1 MKEIYIRRP
10 NNEIDLTINYK
21 SHDLRN
27 NTFNNRFYR
36 GNTNLRNN
44 TNNKGGNMEEIKT
57 IKKILDVYEMQFKV
71 IEKALLRAKSEG
83 KTKIVKLCKQNK
95 KRTG

>member
-1 MKEIYIRRP
+1 
-10 NNEIDLTINYK
+10 
-21 SHDLRN
+21 
-27 NTFNNRFYR
+27 
-36 GNTNLRNN
+36 
-44 TNNKGGNMEEIKT
+44 MEEIKT